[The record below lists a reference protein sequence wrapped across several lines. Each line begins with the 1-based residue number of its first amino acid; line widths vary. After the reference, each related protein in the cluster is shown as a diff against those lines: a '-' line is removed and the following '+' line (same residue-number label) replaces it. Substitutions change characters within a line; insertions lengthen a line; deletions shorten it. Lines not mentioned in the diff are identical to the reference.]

1 MSTIIRLTYSANGKS
16 TLLNLSLAESIYR
29 FFDKNTNRLA
39 TRINFPNDRY
49 VIVDEELQDIQRLIQ
64 EHEQGKYQSTDWVDT
79 GINIED
85 RMQQDYDQNTGA
97 YNSNYRPRQPYRN
110 HRERTYNSW

>member
-1 MSTIIRLTYSANGKS
+1 MSIIIRLTYSQTGRS
-16 TLLNLSLAESIYR
+16 TLLNVSLAESIYR

-64 EHEQGKYQSTDWVDT
+64 EHAQGKYQSTDWVDT
-79 GINIED
+79 GVSIED
-85 RMQQDYDQNTGA
+85 RMQQDYDQNICS
-97 YNSNYRPRQPYRN
+97 YSSNYRPRNNYRN
-110 HRERTYNSW
+110 NRERTYNNW